1 MSRLSGWKRAAP
13 CAVVVAMA
21 VMVAACSGGSST
33 SSSAGSTS
41 TGSTDATGVPQ
52 HGGSAVVIGPVDANT
67 LDPATAFNE
76 WETGGEV
83 LSAIYD
89 SLFTVGPTGNIQPYL
104 AQNFTTTDGIT
115 WTLTLRPGVKFT
127 DGTPFNAAA
136 VKAEWL
142 RIENPKTPGVNAQYL
157 QPVKSMTVVN
167 DLTLS
172 IKLNAVNYQFDQAV
186 ATSALTWIPSPT
198 AVAKYGANYG
208 NHPVGAGP
216 YELSSITPSVQTVLT
231 RNPDYWQKGL
241 PYLNQITFKFNP
253 DEQQSIEAV
262 ETGEAQMTA
271 PVDVLIQK
279 TAKQANLDVTTM
291 PISGVFGYFFNQS
304 KAPFNN
310 VLAREAVYDAIN
322 EQTVN
327 EQVFDGLISAPSSV
341 VATSSPLFDPSSTFA
356 PPNSARAQQL
366 FNQLAAEGK
375 PVSFTFPYDDTT
387 IQREAATAIE
397 TQLAAY
403 KNVSVQ
409 IEPENAVNYTQF
421 VEDGNYG
428 LIELGLFGSD
438 PEPIIYD
445 ALHTGGGAN
454 FGHVSNPAIDA
465 ATQAGRSTPSL
476 TARQAAYAS
485 LVQALNKNYVALW
498 ALSPSSEDGS
508 AAYSPTFNAPVLY
521 GDGTALWDTW
531 GQLAK

>member
-1 MSRLSGWKRAAP
+1 M
-13 CAVVVAMA
+13 
-21 VMVAACSGGSST
+21 
-33 SSSAGSTS
+33 
-41 TGSTDATGVPQ
+41 Q

-76 WETGGEV
+76 SETGGEV

-89 SLFTVGPTGNIQPYL
+89 SLFTIGPTGNIQPYI
-104 AQNFTTTDGIT
+104 AQNFTTIDGIT

-136 VKAEWL
+136 VQAEWL

-157 QPVKSMTVVN
+157 QPVTSMTVVN

-186 ATSALTWIPSPT
+186 ATSALTWIPSPA
-198 AVAKYGANYG
+198 AVAKYGASYG
-208 NHPVGAGP
+208 SHPVGAGP
-216 YELSSITPSVQTVLT
+216 YEFSSMIPSVQTVLT
-231 RNPDYWQKGL
+231 RNPDFWQKGL
-241 PYLNQITFKFNP
+241 PYLNQLTFKFNP

-262 ETGEAQMTA
+262 QTGEADMTS

-279 TAKQANLDVTTM
+279 TAKQANLGVTAM
-291 PISGVFGYFFNQS
+291 PISGVFGYFFNES

-310 VLAREAVYDAIN
+310 VLAREAVYAAVN

-356 PPNSARAQQL
+356 PANSTKAQQL

-387 IQREAATAIE
+387 IQRQAATALE

-409 IEPENAVNYTQF
+409 LMPENATNYTQF

-438 PEPIIYD
+438 PEPIIYN

-465 ATQAGRSTPSL
+465 ATTAGRSTASL
-476 TARQAAYAS
+476 AARKTAYAS
-485 LVQALNKNYVALW
+485 LVQAINKNYVALW
-498 ALSPSSEDGS
+498 AFSPSSQDGA
-508 AAYSPTFNAPVLY
+508 AAYSPAFNAPVIY
-521 GDGTALWDTW
+521 GDGTPLWDTW
-531 GQLAK
+531 GRVAK